1 MACIS
6 REFPGSSSGCML
18 YGIQGS
24 FSGFFMSG
32 RMSDDYIKD

>member
-1 MACIS
+1 
-6 REFPGSSSGCML
+6 ML